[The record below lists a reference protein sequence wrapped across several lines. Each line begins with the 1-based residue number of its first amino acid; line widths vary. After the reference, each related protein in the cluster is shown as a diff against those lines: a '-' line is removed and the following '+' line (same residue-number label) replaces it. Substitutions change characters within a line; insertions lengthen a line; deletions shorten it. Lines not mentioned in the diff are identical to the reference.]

1 MYGVGDEAKM
11 VAGLRGL
18 DNKRYCTKIREEKP
32 KQANCKKE
40 KKRVASDDGN
50 TKSKLSKDL

>member
-1 MYGVGDEAKM
+1 MYGVGGEAKM

-18 DNKRYCTKIREEKP
+18 DNKRYCTQIREEKP
-32 KQANCKKE
+32 KQANCKE

>member
-1 MYGVGDEAKM
+1 MYGVGDDAKM

-32 KQANCKKE
+32 KQANCKK
-40 KKRVASDDGN
+40 KKRIASDDGN